1 MAKQREMQVMESG
14 YSNVLGKVPSSGRHQ
29 CSPRM
34 LVFILMGQNIAL
46 FLLLTIMAAFLFIM
60 YFRTVEGEKNTS
72 LNHYGTSFCL

>member
-60 YFRTVEGEKNTS
+60 CEYNPVSCN
-72 LNHYGTSFCL
+72 